1 MHCRKNY
8 DFLCAYIYFCITPL
22 GFLSCYSACAKLHCS
37 NSTVT
42 LVSSIEAIQIYNG
55 MTDWN
60 LCNDSF
66 PEKLL
71 VWGKIQYWLL
81 LRWKLRKYDK
91 HYLYLLLYID
101 QLYNSFLQKITSYK
115 QYSWTILNPSV
126 IHYYLCELSLTDRE
140 KGRLQFSL
148 TNAASYP

>member
-1 MHCRKNY
+1 M
-8 DFLCAYIYFCITPL
+8 PL
-22 GFLSCYSACAKLHCS
+22 GFLSCYTACAKLHYS

-71 VWGKIQYWLL
+71 V
-81 LRWKLRKYDK
+81 
-91 HYLYLLLYID
+91 
-101 QLYNSFLQKITSYK
+101 
-115 QYSWTILNPSV
+115 
-126 IHYYLCELSLTDRE
+126 
-140 KGRLQFSL
+140 
-148 TNAASYP
+148 